1 MTTHNQ
7 DSKTK
12 SVSNKTNTT
21 EINCTA
27 KEIENTLQF
36 LGNEEKAKHLMR
48 FFKTGKGQYGE
59 GDLFLGIVVPESRKV
74 AKAYQA
80 TPIDEIKKLIQSPFH
95 ECRLVALMILIE
107 QYKKASD
114 AYREEIV
121 QFYLAHTIY
130 INNWDLVDLSADKI
144 LGAYLKE
151 RNRDLLYQLAKSS
164 LLWEQRIS
172 IVTTLAFVRK
182 GDLDDALQLA
192 RALVYHEHD
201 LMRKAVGWVLREV
214 GKKDRERLCL
224 FLAEF
229 AATMPRTA
237 LRYAIEHFDESKRQY
252 YMNLAKQK

>member
-1 MTTHNQ
+1 MTMHTHN
-7 DSKTK
+7 SKTK
-12 SVSNKTNTT
+12 SVSNDTGTT
-21 EINCTA
+21 EIICTA
-27 KEIENTLQF
+27 KEIENALQF
-36 LGNEEKAKHLMR
+36 LGNPEKATHLMR

-74 AKAYQA
+74 AKAYKA
-80 TPIDEIKKLIQSPFH
+80 TPISEIQKLIHSPFH

-107 QYKKASD
+107 QYKKAD
-114 AYREEIV
+114 EAYQEEIV
-121 QFYLAHTIY
+121 QFYLSNTTR

-182 GDLDDALQLA
+182 GDLGDALQLA
-192 RALVYHEHD
+192 RILVYHEHD

-214 GKKDRERLCL
+214 GKKDRERLCQ
-224 FLAEF
+224 FLDEF

-237 LRYAIEHFDESKRQY
+237 LRYAIEHFDESKRYY

>member
-1 MTTHNQ
+1 M
-7 DSKTK
+7 
-12 SVSNKTNTT
+12 
-21 EINCTA
+21 
-27 KEIENTLQF
+27 
-36 LGNEEKAKHLMR
+36 
-48 FFKTGKGQYGE
+48 
-59 GDLFLGIVVPESRKV
+59 LGIVEPESHKV
-74 AKAYQA
+74 AKAYTA
-80 TPIDEIKKLIQSPFH
+80 TTISESQKLLHAPYH

-107 QYKKASD
+107 QYKKAD
-114 AYREEIV
+114 EAYQEEIV
-121 QFYLAHTIY
+121 QFYLSNTTR

-182 GDLDDALQLA
+182 GDLGDALQLA
-192 RALVYHEHD
+192 RILVYHEHD

-214 GKKDRERLCL
+214 GKKDRERLCQ
-224 FLAEF
+224 FLDEF

-237 LRYAIEHFDESKRQY
+237 LRYAIEHFDESKRYY